1 MKKPEE
7 MSFKVALRTSVPILF
22 LIGLGYLSRKTS
34 LLKEGDERVLNTYV
48 YYFALPALFIAD
60 LAETRFTWNHVA
72 FMFAGVAPIIV
83 ILGVYIMLYL
93 TLKFSRKTFYL
104 LVVTTI
110 FGSTAFFGIPFL
122 MFALPL
128 VAEKPAALAAAS
140 ISIVSVSISLVFLET
155 YRLKD
160 SGLRRNTVLVA
171 KRLSRNPL
179 VISIL
184 VGLLTSLINID
195 IPQPLSTVL
204 HMLGNTTATIAIFL
218 LGVILY
224 GRRYIQL
231 KEAFGLS
238 LLRILVLPT
247 ISLFTSLLIGLQ
259 PLERTVLIIMHS
271 VPLAVSTVI
280 LSDRYDF
287 HREIVSTIVLLSS
300 LGASIYLNIWLLISI
315 SL

>member
-1 MKKPEE
+1 MAYE
-7 MSFKVALRTSVPILF
+7 VALRTSVPIIL
-22 LIGLGYLSRKTS
+22 LLGLGYLSRKNG
-34 LLKEGDERVLNTYV
+34 LLKEGDERVLNAYV

-60 LAETRFTWNHVA
+60 LAETRFSREHVI
-72 FMFAGVAPIIV
+72 FIFTGVIPIIL
-83 ILGVYIMLYL
+83 ILGIYSLLYL
-93 TLKFSRKTFYL
+93 VLKLSRKTFYL

-122 MFALPL
+122 MFALPI
-128 VAEKPAALAAAS
+128 VSEKPAALAAAT
-140 ISIVSVSISLVFLET
+140 ISIVSVSISLAFLET
-155 YRLKD
+155 YSLKA
-160 SGLRRNTVLVA
+160 SGLRRSMA
-171 KRLSRNPL
+171 IIFKRLSRNPL

-184 VGLLTSLINID
+184 VGLLISLLNIN

-224 GRRYIQL
+224 GRRYNRL

-247 ISLFTSLLIGLQ
+247 ISLFTSLLIGL
-259 PLERTVLIIMHS
+259 PMLERTVVIIMHS
-271 VPLAVSTVI
+271 VPLAVSMVI
-280 LSDRYDF
+280 LSDHYDF
-287 HREIVSTIVLLSS
+287 HKEIVSTVVLLSS
-300 LGASIYLNIWLLISI
+300 LAASIYLNIWLLISV

>member
-1 MKKPEE
+1 MAYE
-7 MSFKVALRTSVPILF
+7 VALRTSVPIL
-22 LIGLGYLSRKTS
+22 LLLGLGYLSRKIG
-34 LLKEGDERVLNTYV
+34 LLKEGDERVLNAYV
-48 YYFALPALFIAD
+48 YYFALPALFMAD
-60 LAETRFTWNHVA
+60 LAETRFSREHVI
-72 FMFAGVAPIIV
+72 FVFSGVIPIIL
-83 ILGVYIMLYL
+83 ILGIYSLLYL
-93 TLKFSRKTFYL
+93 VLKLSRKTFYL

-122 MFALPL
+122 MFALPV

-140 ISIVSVSISLVFLET
+140 MSIVSVSISLAFLET
-155 YRLKD
+155 YSLKASD
-160 SGLRRNTVLVA
+160 LRRSITIIF

-184 VGLLTSLINID
+184 VGLLISLLNIN

-204 HMLGNTTATIAIFL
+204 HMLGNTTTTIAIFL

-224 GRRYIQL
+224 GRRYIRL

-247 ISLFTSLLIGLQ
+247 ISLFTSLLIGL
-259 PLERTVLIIMHS
+259 PMLERTVLIIMHS
-271 VPLAVSTVI
+271 VPLAVSMVI

-287 HREIVSTIVLLSS
+287 HKEIVSTVVLLSS
-300 LGASIYLNIWLLISI
+300 LAASIYLNIWLLISV

>member
-1 MKKPEE
+1 
-7 MSFKVALRTSVPILF
+7 
-22 LIGLGYLSRKTS
+22 GLGYLSRKNG
-34 LLKEGDERVLNTYV
+34 LLKEGDERVLNAYV

-60 LAETRFTWNHVA
+60 LAETRFSREHVI
-72 FMFAGVAPIIV
+72 FIFTGVIPIIL
-83 ILGVYIMLYL
+83 ILGIYSLLYL
-93 TLKFSRKTFYL
+93 VLKLSRKTFYL

-122 MFALPL
+122 MFALPI
-128 VAEKPAALAAAS
+128 VSEKPAALAAAT
-140 ISIVSVSISLVFLET
+140 ISIVSVSISLAFLET
-155 YRLKD
+155 YSLKA
-160 SGLRRNTVLVA
+160 SGLRRSMA
-171 KRLSRNPL
+171 IIFKRLSRNPL

-184 VGLLTSLINID
+184 VGLLISLLNIN

-224 GRRYIQL
+224 GRRYNRL

-247 ISLFTSLLIGLQ
+247 ISLFTSLLIGL
-259 PLERTVLIIMHS
+259 PMLERTVVIIMHS
-271 VPLAVSTVI
+271 VPLAVSMVI
-280 LSDRYDF
+280 LSDHYDF
-287 HREIVSTIVLLSS
+287 HKEIVSTVVLLSS
-300 LGASIYLNIWLLISI
+300 LAASIYLNIWLLISV